1 MSRRP
6 RALASSTLGW
16 LRDSVLG
23 LRKVQN
29 DPRPEAG
36 LRPLDLRLLPAAL
49 AAWIAASA
57 AVHLP
62 WTAAA
67 RLGWTAVIAAPALGL
82 VLLLMRRVSGGA
94 HTCLIG
100 WCRHL
105 LLHCVLCCLIAATV
119 ALSAASPQRA
129 AEEAG
134 WTEAVTSEIP
144 FEVVVRVNGD
154 AQLLDRPGFDGE
166 DRLLA
171 QVSVESAQLPGAD
184 SAHGAGNTEGA
195 GSTEGAA
202 ALGVAAVL
210 IVSVGEVSA
219 HGGGTELVAGQRYRG
234 TVRASPTESGDRA
247 TALLFP
253 FGQEGMTAL
262 SPDRWTQ
269 FTAGFNSLRTATVEH
284 AQHAVADGPALL
296 PAIVLGDRSQQSAE
310 LRDAMLDSGLS
321 HLSAVSGTHL
331 ALVTGAL
338 LGMLRLVRAPRQL
351 TLPVLLI
358 GTVLFVLL
366 VQPKPSV
373 IRAAVMGSIGA
384 LAVFAG
390 RGRAS
395 FALLCLCVVILLAYD
410 PFYSVEPAFQ
420 LSVAATLGI
429 VLAGQRIK
437 EMLGQWLPAVLSG
450 PLALT
455 ASAQLFAVPVLLPL
469 AEGVQTYSVPANIL
483 AGPLLPLV
491 TVPGTAA
498 ALLSTAAPWLSAA
511 LLWCSGWAAAGI
523 GQIGRAAAE
532 MPRAVAPWPQGGF
545 GLALVGLYLLAVLI
559 LVVLLVRGGAWQIT
573 WLHGGVLGAASGS
586 LVALML
592 PATVWT
598 GGGLPEQ
605 WRVALCDVGQGD
617 MLVVR
622 TAEEAAVVIDA
633 GEDPDAADACLDDL
647 GISVVEMLM
656 ITHDHRDHY
665 AGAPGVIRG
674 REVARVLYSATSGWD
689 AAAALGIGEEIP
701 TDRAELGQEGTLGE
715 TFPVSY
721 RVWSAYSHFPNPND
735 NSLVVQ
741 LHLYETTE
749 ASVGSANDPLR
760 LLVTGDLE
768 EELTAALLRQDRL
781 PQEVDLL
788 KVAHHGA
795 ANGGLDL
802 LESREPA
809 VALIG
814 VGEENS
820 YGHPDQSVLDA
831 LAEAGTVTYR
841 TDLHGTVILSWE
853 AGALSAARLPN

>member
-1 MSRRP
+1 M
-6 RALASSTLGW
+6 ALPTPALRW
-16 LRDSVLG
+16 VRDSVLG
-23 LRKVQN
+23 FRQVQN

-36 LRPLDLRLLPAAL
+36 LRPLDLRLLPAAS

-62 WTAAA
+62 WATAARA
-67 RLGWTAVIAAPALGL
+67 SWACVVAAPALG
-82 VLLLMRRVSGGA
+82 VLLLLLRRVPARRRTRRIRWS
-94 HTCLIG
+94 
-100 WCRHL
+100 RHL
-105 LLHCVLCCLIAATV
+105 LLHSVLCCLVAAAV
-119 ALSAASPQRA
+119 GLSAAAPQRD

-134 WTEAVTSEIP
+134 WTEAVTGEVP
-144 FEVVVRVNGD
+144 FEAVVRISGD
-154 AQLLDRPGFDGE
+154 SQLLDRPGFEGE

-171 QVSVESAQLPGAD
+171 QVSVESAQLPGA
-184 SAHGAGNTEGA
+184 
-195 GSTEGAA
+195 EGAA
-202 ALGVAAVL
+202 VLGVPAVL
-210 IVSVGEVSA
+210 IVSAGEASA
-219 HGGGTELVAGQRYRG
+219 RGGGAELVAGQRYRG
-234 TVRASPTESGDRA
+234 TVRASSTEMGDRA

-253 FGQEGMTAL
+253 FEEEGMSAL
-262 SPDRWTQ
+262 SPDRWAQ
-269 FTAGFNSLRTATVEH
+269 FTSGFNSLRAATTAH

-338 LGMLRLVRAPRQL
+338 LGMLRLVRAPRWL

-395 FALLCLCVVILLAYD
+395 FALLCLCASVLLIYD
-410 PFYSVEPAFQ
+410 PWYSVEPAFQ

-437 EMLGQWLPAVLSG
+437 EVLDPWLPGMLSG

-455 ASAQLFAVPVLLPL
+455 ASAQIFAVPVLLPL

-523 GQIGRAAAE
+523 GQIGRAAAD
-532 MPRAVAPWPQGGF
+532 MPRAVAPWPQDGF
-545 GLALVGLYLLAVLI
+545 GLALVALYLLAVLI

-573 WLHGGVLGAASGS
+573 WLHGCVLGAALGS

-592 PATVWT
+592 PVTAWA
-598 GGGLPEQ
+598 GGGPPEQ

-622 TAEEAAVVIDA
+622 TDEDAAVVIDA
-633 GEDPDAADACLDDL
+633 GEEPEAADDCLRGL
-647 GISVVEMLM
+647 GITEVEVLM
-656 ITHDHRDHY
+656 ISHDHRDHY
-665 AGAPGVIRG
+665 AGAPGVAQG
-674 REVARVLYSATSGWD
+674 REVGQILYSATSGWD
-689 AAAALGIGEEIP
+689 AAAAMGVEEEIP
-701 TDRAELGQEGTLGE
+701 VLRAELGQGGTLGQRY
-715 TFPVSY
+715 PVSY

-741 LHLYETTE
+741 LHLYEPRE
-749 ASVGSANDPLR
+749 APAGSANDPLR

-768 EELTAALLRQDRL
+768 EEMTAALLRQDRL
-781 PQEVDLL
+781 PQQVDLL

-820 YGHPDQSVLDA
+820 YGHPDQGILDA
-831 LAEAGTVTYR
+831 LAEVGAVTYR

-853 AGALSAARLPN
+853 EGVLSAARLPH

>member
-1 MSRRP
+1 M
-6 RALASSTLGW
+6 
-16 LRDSVLG
+16 RDSALG
-23 LRKVQN
+23 FRKVQN
-29 DPRPEAG
+29 TPRPEAG

-57 AVHLP
+57 ATHLP
-62 WTAAA
+62 WAAAA

-82 VLLLMRRVSGGA
+82 LLLLMRRRSTGA
-94 HTCLIG
+94 HTRLIG

-105 LLHCVLCCLIAATV
+105 LLHSVLCCLVAATV
-119 ALSAASPQRA
+119 ALSAAMPQRA

-134 WTEAVTSEIP
+134 WTEAVTTELP

-171 QVSVESAQLPGAD
+171 QVSVESAQLPGSDAADGDGGAD
-184 SAHGAGNTEGA
+184 SADGLDGTDGAV
-195 GSTEGAA
+195 
-202 ALGVAAVL
+202 ALGAAAVL

-219 HGGGTELVAGQRYRG
+219 DSGSTELVAGQRYRG
-234 TVRASPTESGDRA
+234 TVRASPAESGDRA

-253 FGQEGMTAL
+253 FGQDGLTAL

-269 FTAGFNSLRTATVEH
+269 FTAGFNSLRAATVEH

-338 LGMLRLVRAPRQL
+338 LGMLRLVRAPRWL
-351 TLPVLLI
+351 TLPVLLL

-373 IRAAVMGSIGA
+373 IRAAVMGNIGA

-395 FALLCLCVVILLAYD
+395 FALLCLCVLILLVYD
-410 PFYSVEPAFQ
+410 PYYSVEPAFQ

-429 VLAGQRIK
+429 ILAGQRIK
-437 EMLGQWLPAVLSG
+437 EMLDPWLPAMLSA

-498 ALLSTAAPWLSAA
+498 ALLSTAAPWLSVA

-523 GQIGRAAAE
+523 GQIGRAAAD

-559 LVVLLVRGGAWQIT
+559 LVVLLVRRGAWQIT
-573 WLHGGVLGAASGS
+573 WLHGLVLGAASGS

-592 PATVWT
+592 PATVWA

-622 TAEEAAVVIDA
+622 TAEDAAVIIDA
-633 GEDPDAADACLDDL
+633 GDEPEAADDCLDDL
-647 GISVVEMLM
+647 GISAVEMLM

-665 AGAPGVIRG
+665 AGAPGVVRG
-674 REVARVLYSATSGWD
+674 REVGRVLYSATSGWD
-689 AAAALGIGEEIP
+689 AAAAMGIGEEVP
-701 TDRAELGQEGTLGE
+701 TVRAELGQEGRLGE

-721 RVWSAYSHFPNPND
+721 RIWSAYGHFPNPND

-741 LHLYETTE
+741 LSLYETAE
-749 ASVGSANDPLR
+749 APAGSANVPLR

-802 LESREPA
+802 LKSREPA

-820 YGHPDQSVLDA
+820 YGHPDQSILDA
-831 LAEAGTVTYR
+831 LAEVGAVTYR

-853 AGALSAARLPN
+853 EGLLSAVRLPN

>member
-1 MSRRP
+1 M
-6 RALASSTLGW
+6 
-16 LRDSVLG
+16 RDSALG
-23 LRKVQN
+23 FRKVQN
-29 DPRPEAG
+29 APRPEAG

-57 AVHLP
+57 AAHLP

-82 VLLLMRRVSGGA
+82 LLLLMRRRSTGA
-94 HTCLIG
+94 HTRLIG

-105 LLHCVLCCLIAATV
+105 LLHSVLCCLVAATV
-119 ALSAASPQRA
+119 ALSAAMPQRA

-134 WTEAVTSEIP
+134 WTEAVTTELP

-171 QVSVESAQLPGAD
+171 QVSVESAQLPSSDAADGDGSAD
-184 SAHGAGNTEGA
+184 SADGLDGTDGAV
-195 GSTEGAA
+195 
-202 ALGVAAVL
+202 ALGAAAVL

-219 HGGGTELVAGQRYRG
+219 DSGSTELVAGQRYRG
-234 TVRASPTESGDRA
+234 IVRASPAESGDRA

-253 FGQEGMTAL
+253 FGQDGLTAL

-269 FTAGFNSLRTATVEH
+269 FTAGFNSLRAATVEH

-338 LGMLRLVRAPRQL
+338 LGMLRLVRAPRWL
-351 TLPVLLI
+351 TLPVLLL

-373 IRAAVMGSIGA
+373 IRAAVMGNIGA

-395 FALLCLCVVILLAYD
+395 FALLCLCVLILLVYD
-410 PFYSVEPAFQ
+410 PYYSVEPAFQ

-437 EMLGQWLPAVLSG
+437 EMLDPWLPAMLSA

-498 ALLSTAAPWLSAA
+498 ALLSTAAPWLSVA

-523 GQIGRAAAE
+523 GQIGRAAAD

-545 GLALVGLYLLAVLI
+545 GLTLVGLYLLAVLI
-559 LVVLLVRGGAWQIT
+559 LVVLLVR
-573 WLHGGVLGAASGS
+573 
-586 LVALML
+586 
-592 PATVWT
+592 
-598 GGGLPEQ
+598 
-605 WRVALCDVGQGD
+605 R
-617 MLVVR
+617 
-622 TAEEAAVVIDA
+622 
-633 GEDPDAADACLDDL
+633 
-647 GISVVEMLM
+647 
-656 ITHDHRDHY
+656 
-665 AGAPGVIRG
+665 APGRSRG
-674 REVARVLYSATSGWD
+674 CTASFSGRR
-689 AAAALGIGEEIP
+689 
-701 TDRAELGQEGTLGE
+701 RAPWWL
-715 TFPVSY
+715 
-721 RVWSAYSHFPNPND
+721 
-735 NSLVVQ
+735 
-741 LHLYETTE
+741 
-749 ASVGSANDPLR
+749 
-760 LLVTGDLE
+760 
-768 EELTAALLRQDRL
+768 
-781 PQEVDLL
+781 
-788 KVAHHGA
+788 
-795 ANGGLDL
+795 
-802 LESREPA
+802 
-809 VALIG
+809 
-814 VGEENS
+814 
-820 YGHPDQSVLDA
+820 
-831 LAEAGTVTYR
+831 
-841 TDLHGTVILSWE
+841 
-853 AGALSAARLPN
+853 